1 MIRFQIMGET
11 PSKKNVNKFNAK
23 TKRVYK
29 DAHYE
34 RWHEDAMVQLQS
46 YIGLAMLGDEMPKAI
61 DYPVR
66 INLTFIHGDNIR
78 RDSDNQTSSIMDL
91 LQDTKVLSDDRW
103 QIVREIHINNDYE
116 KNKARCLIEIERV

>member
-1 MIRFQIMGET
+1 MCRFQILGET
-11 PSKKNVNKFNAK
+11 PSKKNVNKFNCK

-61 DYPVR
+61 DYPIRV
-66 INLTFIHGDNIR
+66 NLTFVHGDKAR
-78 RDSDNQTSSIMDL
+78 RDSDNQVSSIMDL
-91 LQDTKVLSDDRW
+91 LQDVKVLEDDRW
-103 QIVREIHINNDYE
+103 EIVREIHVKNEYE
-116 KNKARCLIEIERV
+116 KNEARCLIEIERV

>member
-66 INLTFIHGDNIR
+66 INLTFIHGDNVR

-103 QIVREIHINNDYE
+103 QIVREIHVKNEYE
-116 KNKARCLIEIERV
+116 KNEARCLIEIERV

>member
-1 MIRFQIMGET
+1 
-11 PSKKNVNKFNAK
+11 
-23 TKRVYK
+23 
-29 DAHYE
+29 
-34 RWHEDAMVQLQS
+34 MVQLQS

-66 INLTFIHGDNIR
+66 INLTFIHGDNVR

-103 QIVREIHINNDYE
+103 QIVREIHVKNEYE
-116 KNKARCLIEIERV
+116 KNEARCLIEIERV

>member
-34 RWHEDAMVQLQS
+34 QWHEDAMVQLQS

-66 INLTFIHGDNIR
+66 INLTFIHGDNVR

-103 QIVREIHINNDYE
+103 QIVREIHVKNEYE
-116 KNKARCLIEIERV
+116 KNEARCLIEIERV

>member
-66 INLTFIHGDNIR
+66 INLTFIHGDNVR

>member
-103 QIVREIHINNDYE
+103 QIVREINIKNDYE